1 MPPKVSRPCS
11 NLSSVENIV
20 YNFDILSLKSLETYR
35 FYLKEHL
42 DFITYRMDRA
52 IKCSEEIERRASKFL
67 CAPEKLTDLINLM
80 NERRPIGENQC
91 HTLETLRREESQFML
106 LKYVE
111 NTSTVRRTAN
121 VAGTFYIRAGLG
133 MDAKAGSEAEREY
146 EVKLYKHGMN
156 EKGSFWCNC
165 PENKFNSKKKDI
177 VCKHICFIVCKAA
190 NILDVEYFQ
199 SKQLTQEQFDA
210 VMKVGEILALPE

>member
-1 MPPKVSRPCS
+1 
-11 NLSSVENIV
+11 
-20 YNFDILSLKSLETYR
+20 
-35 FYLKEHL
+35 
-42 DFITYRMDRA
+42 MDRA

-80 NERRPIGENQC
+80 NEKRPIGENQC

-106 LKYVE
+106 LRYVE
-111 NTSTVRRTAN
+111 NTSTARRTAN

-133 MDAKAGSEAEREY
+133 MDAKAAETAEHEY